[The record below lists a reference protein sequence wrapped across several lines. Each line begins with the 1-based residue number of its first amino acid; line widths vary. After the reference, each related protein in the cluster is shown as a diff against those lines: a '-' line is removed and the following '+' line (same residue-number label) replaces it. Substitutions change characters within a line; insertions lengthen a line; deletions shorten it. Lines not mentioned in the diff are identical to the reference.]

1 MFNYLNELNPQQ
13 REAVLHLDG
22 PLMIIAGAG
31 SGKTKV
37 LTTRIAHLMANGVD
51 SFKILALTFTNK
63 AAKEMKE
70 RVEKILVNREARN
83 LYIGTFHSVFA
94 RILRGEASRV
104 GYPTSFTIYD
114 TDDAKSVLKTV
125 INELHLDDKIY
136 KPSTVYNR
144 ISSAKN
150 ALVTSEEYA
159 KDFGLQQE
167 DARANRPAIAQIY
180 TAYAKRCFK
189 NGAMDF
195 DDLLLQ
201 FYLILKNHPDA
212 LHKYQHKFSHIMI
225 DEYQDTNPAQ
235 YEIIKLLG
243 AMHENVC
250 VVGDDAQSIYAFR
263 GATIENILLFRKD
276 YDDVKVIKLEQNY
289 RSTKQILNVAN
300 QVIGNNKGQIPKELW
315 TENSEGDKIKL
326 VRTMTDNDEG
336 KFVADAIQE
345 QKLRNH
351 FFNRDFA
358 ILYRTNA
365 QSRAMEESL
374 RRMNIPYT
382 IFGGI
387 SFYQRK
393 EVKDYVAYLRIIVNP
408 RDEEALKRIINY
420 PVRGIGKTSLD
431 RLILVANEQSITL
444 WDVLT
449 RAASFGFKAGTL
461 EAIENFVLMIKS
473 FASMLKNSNAYDV
486 AFHVGKQTG
495 LVRELFNDKSTEG
508 IQRYENVQELLNSI
522 KEWVDD
528 KQNRAQIDEDGVMLD
543 ETIRDEVS
551 SDEGEGASEADA
563 QNSSRDLF
571 SDAPPVAMPTESSTT
586 STDIGVEGEATAPED
601 PDAKK
606 PLREDVLLS
615 AYLQQITLLTDA
627 DDKDE
632 HADTV
637 KMMTIHA
644 AKGLEFSC
652 VFAVGLEEMLFPS
665 AMSINTRE
673 ELEEERRLFYVV
685 ITRAKH
691 KLWISYANTRYKFGQ
706 VVQNEPS
713 RFINEL
719 PEDHLD
725 RSYAGGGF
733 RNQSSG
739 GPSAQERMRGWGGSG
754 SATPQN
760 RTYFNEPKKQPEKPT
775 YLPVQPPV
783 SKPVAHQPSADFRP
797 SDTTDLKAGQ
807 QVEHQKFGFGEVLKM
822 EGAAHNPIAT
832 IKFKLNGE
840 KKIMLNYAK
849 LRIVE

>member
-1 MFNYLNELNPQQ
+1 MFNYLDELNPQQ
-13 REAVLHLDG
+13 REAVMHVNG

-37 LTTRIAHLMANGVD
+37 LTSRIAHLMAQGVD
-51 SFKILALTFTNK
+51 AFRILALTFTNK
-63 AAKEMKE
+63 AAREMKE
-70 RVEKILVNREARN
+70 RVEKILGNQESNN
-83 LYIGTFHSVFA
+83 LYVGTFHSVFA
-94 RILRGEASRV
+94 RILRTEATRI
-104 GYPTSFTIYD
+104 GYPSSFTIYD

-125 INELHLDDKIY
+125 INELHLDDKMY
-136 KPSTVYNR
+136 KPSVVYNR
-144 ISSAKN
+144 ISAAKN
-150 ALVTSEEYA
+150 ALITAEEYA
-159 KDFGLQQE
+159 SDFGLQQE
-167 DARANRPAIAQIY
+167 DARANRPAISQIY
-180 TAYAKRCFK
+180 TAYSKRCFK

-201 FYLILKNHPDA
+201 FYLILKHHPDA
-212 LHKYQHKFSHIMI
+212 LHKYQHKFSYIMI

-250 VVGDDAQSIYAFR
+250 VVGDDAQSIYSFR
-263 GATIENILLFRKD
+263 GATIENILLFKKD
-276 YDDVKVIKLEQNY
+276 YDDVKVVKLEQNY

-300 QVIGNNKGQIPKELW
+300 QVIANNKGQIPKELW
-315 TENSEGDKIKL
+315 TENSDGEKIRL

-336 KFVADAIQE
+336 KMVADTIQE

-365 QSRAMEESL
+365 QSRAFEESL

-393 EVKDYVAYLRIIVNP
+393 EIKDYIAYLRIIVNP

-431 RLILVANEQSITL
+431 KLILFANEKQISL
-444 WDVLT
+444 WEVLT
-449 RAASFGFKAGTL
+449 KAAEFGFRAGTL

-473 FASMLKNSNAYDV
+473 FASMLKKSNAYDV

-495 LVRELFNDKSTEG
+495 LVKELFNDKSTEG
-508 IQRYENVQELLNSI
+508 VQRYENVQELLNSI

-528 KQNRAQIDEDGVMLD
+528 KQNRAQIDEDGVLL
-543 ETIRDEVS
+543 ET
-551 SDEGEGASEADA
+551 EGGGDSQGGGRREEGSVDSE
-563 QNSSRDLF
+563 QLTINSQ
-571 SDAPPVAMPTESSTT
+571 PSTVNSQP
-586 STDIGVEGEATAPED
+586 STDNNLQEPIPAR
-601 PDAKK
+601 

-627 DDKDE
+627 DQKDE

-637 KMMTIHA
+637 KLMTIHA

-652 VFAVGLEEMLFPS
+652 VFAVGLEEMLFPN

-685 ITRAKH
+685 ITRAKQ

-706 VVQNEPS
+706 VVQNDPS

-719 PEDHLD
+719 PEEHLD
-725 RSYAGGGF
+725 KSYAGGGF
-733 RNQSSG
+733 RNQSSS
-739 GPSAQERMRGWGGSG
+739 SASDRMKGWGQTTTIQQKSIFDQPKKTTDRPGYIP
-754 SATPQN
+754 ATPSV
-760 RTYFNEPKKQPEKPT
+760 TKPI
-775 YLPVQPPV
+775 L
-783 SKPVAHQPSADFRP
+783 HQPSADFKP
-797 SDTTDLKAGQ
+797 SDVSDLSEGQ
-807 QVEHQKFGFGEVLKM
+807 KVEHQKFGFGIVLKM

-832 IKFKLNGE
+832 IKFDLNGE